1 MVRIAKAR
9 QIGSEET
16 ARHLRGA
23 LVRLGMDRDELLA
36 DIRETAT
43 DHQSLLR
50 IIMREIDEAVLPRKM
65 ALLSDS
71 GIEAMLVASNR
82 RLIELRTND
91 TVQQK
96 AEGGETDPEDAAR
109 AYAQTIKK
117 IGQQAAGTA
126 LQRMGRALN
135 PSTSGKSCSAARLAE
150 VSESLGHENRMH
162 GFLKMI
168 QPRAKGWIMRAREG
182 RDVEREGPEAV
193 LLRLDHVE
201 KIFAAHRGAKG
212 TLRRLDRAGPS
223 CSAFALAPGWQAIV
237 ARDGTDSLLAAV
249 PNQGRVAVMDDW
261 RKVFGTTGLNATV

>member
-1 MVRIAKAR
+1 MGRIAKAR
-9 QIGSEET
+9 QTGSEET
-16 ARHLRGA
+16 AHQVRNA
-23 LVRLGMDRDELLA
+23 LARLGMNRDELLA
-36 DIRETAT
+36 DMREKAT

-50 IIMREIDEAVLPRKM
+50 IITREIDEVILPRRM
-65 ALLSDS
+65 ALLSD
-71 GIEAMLVASNR
+71 GGTEAMLVVSNR

-91 TVQQK
+91 MAQQK
-96 AEGGETDPEDAAR
+96 AEGGDTEPDVAAL
-109 AYAQTIKK
+109 AHAQTIRK
-117 IGQQAAGTA
+117 IGQQTGGTT
-126 LQRMGRALN
+126 LQRLGRAAK
-135 PSTSGKSCSAARLAE
+135 STTSGKSCSAARLAE